1 MANQSKA
8 TIATNGIIKEN
19 PVLRLALGGC
29 SALAVT
35 TAVSNALGMSAAF
48 TIVLICSNIV
58 VSLLRKAIPG
68 KVHLPCYIVIIATF
82 VTIVQMVMQAYFE
95 AIYTSL
101 GVFLP
106 LIVVNCIILGRAEMF
121 ASKNSVIDSAL
132 DAVGM
137 GIGYTISVLLLSSLR
152 EVLGSGTWLGFQ
164 VLPESFPTMSI
175 MTQAPAGFFWYGVL
189 IAGCVWVEN
198 KLNAPIERKIGCA
211 PLKEMQAKQEK
222 EEG

>member
-1 MANQSKA
+1 MEKNSKL
-8 TIATNGIIKEN
+8 TIVTNGIIKEN
-19 PVLRLALGGC
+19 PVLRLALGCC

-35 TAVSNALGMSAAF
+35 TAVSNSLGMSAAF

-58 VSLLRKAIPG
+58 VSLLRKLIPG
-68 KVHLPCYIVIIATF
+68 KVHLPCYIVIIAGF
-82 VTIVQMVMQAYFE
+82 VTIVQMVMQAFFVD
-95 AIYTSL
+95 IYTSL

-121 ASKNSVIDSAL
+121 ASKNSVLDAAL
-132 DAVGM
+132 DGIGM
-137 GIGYTISVLLLSSLR
+137 GIGYTICVVLMATLR
-152 EVLGSGTWLGFQ
+152 EVLGSGTWLGYQ
-164 VLPESFPTMSI
+164 VLPDSFPTMSI

-198 KLNAPIERKIGCA
+198 KLNAPIERKVGCM
-211 PLKEMQAKQEK
+211 PLKEMQANDEK